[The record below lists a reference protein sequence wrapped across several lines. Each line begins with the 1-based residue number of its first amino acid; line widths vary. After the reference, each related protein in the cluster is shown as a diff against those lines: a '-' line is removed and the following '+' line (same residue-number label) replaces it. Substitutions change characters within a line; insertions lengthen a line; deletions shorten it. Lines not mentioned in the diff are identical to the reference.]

1 MFKTKIIRNFF
12 ISISMWFVGF
22 SHTFAVPAFPNIMEI
37 TQPNGA
43 KIKAY
48 LRGDEYFSWWESE
61 KGVVLFRNLDSG
73 YFEYAKISMI
83 DEKEEL
89 VPTGIIFVSGEEP
102 SFSNSRIS
110 KLTKL
115 NLGKIWMEKREQAR
129 KRLQKILEKQKQSR
143 NQ

>member
-1 MFKTKIIRNFF
+1 MLKTKIIRNLF
-12 ISISMWFVGF
+12 ISITIWLSSVAYI
-22 SHTFAVPAFPNIMEI
+22 SAVPALPNLMEI

-43 KIKAY
+43 KFKAY

-61 KGVVLFRNLDSG
+61 KGVVLFRNLESG
-73 YFEYAKISMI
+73 FFEYAKISMI

-129 KRLQKILEKQKQSR
+129 KRLQEILEKQKQSR

>member
-1 MFKTKIIRNFF
+1 MLKTIIIRNLF
-12 ISISMWFVGF
+12 ISITIWLCSVAYI
-22 SHTFAVPAFPNIMEI
+22 SAVPALPNLMGI
-37 TQPNGA
+37 TQPNGD
-43 KIKAY
+43 KFKAY

-61 KGVVLFRNLDSG
+61 KGVVLFRNLESG

-89 VPTGIIFVSGEEP
+89 VPTGIIFVSREEP

-129 KRLQKILEKQKQSR
+129 KRRQEILKKQKQSR

>member
-1 MFKTKIIRNFF
+1 MLKTIIIRNLF
-12 ISISMWFVGF
+12 ISITIWLCSVAYI
-22 SHTFAVPAFPNIMEI
+22 SAVPALPNLMGI

-43 KIKAY
+43 KFKAY

-61 KGVVLFRNLDSG
+61 KGVVLFRNLESG

-89 VPTGIIFVSGEEP
+89 VPTGIIFVSGEEAP
-102 SFSNSRIS
+102 AAISSISNQD
-110 KLTKL
+110 
-115 NLGKIWMEKREQAR
+115 LGKIWMEKREQAR
-129 KRLQKILEKQKQSR
+129 KRLQEILKKQKQSR